1 MVLKWF
7 FKRLFWFYEEPSST
21 EEPFWK
27 WGLIEGSLRHLYRFF
42 EELFKEMVL

>member
-1 MVLKWF
+1 MF
-7 FKRLFWFYEEPSST
+7 FFYEEPSPT

-27 WGLIEGSLRHLYRFF
+27 WCLQEPFVEGSLRHFYRLF